1 MKRFFSLVTAVSLLL
16 VTGCSIPAFSNSVD
30 NTTKQEAKEV
40 SSNSAAPS
48 PTSTNQ
54 PVSPP
59 PPEPVAVDQRVTLMT
74 VGDIMVHDEQL
85 EAAWDTKSKS
95 YQFQPFF
102 AKVQPILK
110 QGDIVIGNLE
120 TTLAGADLRYSGYPE
135 FNSPD
140 SLATTLKQVG
150 FTALTTANNHSLDRR
165 EKGVI
170 RTLDALKRADLPSTG
185 TFRTAEE
192 RMQPMILEKNGVKL
206 AVLAYSYGT
215 NGIPLPK
222 GKPYLVNLIQPALI
236 KQDIARA
243 KLAGADI
250 VAVALHFGN
259 EYQRMPSDF
268 QKKTAN
274 QCLVDGADLIIG
286 HHPHVVQPYEWRT
299 VTLPDGKVK
308 KGLIMYSLGNFIS
321 AQRND
326 YKDIGAIAKITL
338 LKDKNGTALV
348 ENAEIIPTYVHYYR
362 QAGKRNYV
370 IYPIAQTLQARG
382 KQNDPQLTL
391 QVYRLLERYHKEMI
405 VHVNKLIQTKKLASK

>member
-1 MKRFFSLVTAVSLLL
+1 MKRFVILVTALTFLL
-16 VTGCSIPAFSNSVD
+16 VTGCSIPTFSSSTEVSAQ
-30 NTTKQEAKEV
+30 QEATPA
-40 SSNSAAPS
+40 SS
-48 PTSTNQ
+48 T
-54 PVSPP
+54 PP
-59 PPEPVAVDQRVTLMT
+59 PPVVPAVDQRITLMT

-85 EAAWDTKSKS
+85 EAAWNAKSKT

-110 QGDIVIGNLE
+110 QGDLVIGNLE
-120 TTLAGADLRYSGYPE
+120 TTLAGADMRFSGYPQ

-140 SLATTLKQVG
+140 SLATTLKQAG

-170 RTLDALKRADLPSTG
+170 RTLDALKRAGLPSTG
-185 TFRTAEE
+185 TFRSPQE
-192 RMQPMILEKNGVKL
+192 RLQPLILEKKGIKL
-206 AVLAYSYGT
+206 ALLAYSYGT

-243 KLAGADI
+243 KQAGADF
-250 VAVALHFGN
+250 VAIALHFGN

-268 QKKTAN
+268 QRKTAR
-274 QCLVDGADLIIG
+274 QCLIDGADFIIG
-286 HHPHVVQPYEWRT
+286 HHPHVVQPYEWQT
-299 VTLPDGKVK
+299 VTLPGGKVK
-308 KGLIMYSLGNFIS
+308 KGLILYSLGNFIS
-321 AQRND
+321 AQRSD

-370 IYPIAQTLQARG
+370 IYPIAQTLQAKG

-391 QVYRLLERYHKEMI
+391 QLYRLLERYNKEMS